1 MKDLEPIGHTFDNRW
16 AMTFTVR
23 DGKITKFE
31 EYADTQA
38 LAAHPPIT
46 STQCNRLGMTFD
58 YSSISKWTIDIF
70 GLQTASKVEPSR
82 FTSF

>member
-1 MKDLEPIGHTFDNRW
+1 MTDHEPIGRTFDNRW

-38 LAAHPPIT
+38 LAAAH
-46 STQCNRLGMTFD
+46 L
-58 YSSISKWTIDIF
+58 
-70 GLQTASKVEPSR
+70 
-82 FTSF
+82 